1 MVVEVAGA
9 GVVAKGNFEGKVALD
24 GCYWLMT
31 DLSLDSPESM
41 ASTKGGD
48 VRQGP
53 RKRGDTCVQ
62 VFLEKRKPFDTV
74 WQHIFASS
82 ENDGETTDG
91 Q

>member
-9 GVVAKGNFEGKVALD
+9 GVVAQGEFEGKVALD

-41 ASTKGGD
+41 ASTKGED

-62 VFLEKRKPFDTV
+62 VFLEKREPFDTM
-74 WQHIFASS
+74 WQNIFAS
-82 ENDGETTDG
+82 ENDGETGDE
-91 Q
+91 